1 MFNQI
6 VSLASYRGGVPYDV
20 FFANELFL
28 REIDTSDTKAITTF
42 IYCQTEETRQEFYQ
56 IYPDLREVTWDNIQE
71 FVCDQAKPTQ
81 LSMSEVLSMFH
92 KETRKTD
99 EPADAYAIRL
109 KAMLREHL
117 SAPTIDNVVM
127 MKMHSQL
134 PRDVLPDLVETT
146 QVKLSDVV
154 KVWDIFLRKL
164 RVKASQSTGQNSYNH
179 PSRSSHNDGS
189 FRRSNPNGYGNM
201 KFSQP
206 VHQDTYQRSGWNSN
220 LPNQQSIPNKRTNQ
234 SPARDSQLQR
244 EPGNQDHVYRAP
256 KPCYTCGIIGHYS
269 TNCPSKVVQ
278 QKSINLPDSF
288 TKAPLIYECV
298 SIADEPQIVL
308 VDCGAQ
314 GNILGADKIHNFL
327 SYGVTYCEDM
337 MAQGIGEITQSIK
350 ASVTL
355 PVYYIGTQK
364 LYSALF
370 YFIEGSET
378 IINHETAYHLVIDIL
393 SSLDE
398 MVSSKLLTCPHIY
411 DETVIYP
418 KLEAEITFISPPESK
433 LSRPYN
439 LNAKGKEI
447 LSKHLAKELRL
458 GRIRY
463 ISNPIISSPC
473 CIAMS
478 DKPRVCN
485 DSRYVNKFL
494 TNVDVI
500 LPTIEEIQ
508 CAISDTQFF
517 TKFDLSDA
525 FKQIRVSE
533 NQQYISTISTFLG
546 TFVSDR
552 LQFGYRP
559 ASGIFHNLLSSV
571 MSHIPNKIHFIDDII
586 IIGDFET
593 QRNGVLSFIDVCA
606 KYNLKLNLSKCMFF
620 QDQVPFLGHVLT
632 KGAIIP
638 DITRTESLSKI
649 SKPIT
654 GDDMKA
660 VLGRFSY
667 VGKFIKQFANVTAPL
682 HPTVEK
688 IYHWSQVREKH
699 WEMLL
704 EAARNYMKLHY
715 PPKDV
720 ELILQFIP
728 TEFSFHVEIYFLEE
742 KEKKLVNVVMR
753 KMKNHEIPYSLIE
766 KELAAISEAIVSANH
781 LIQSRQV
788 KIVSH
793 SKMVETLTKQPLD
806 LMKNNSTRL
815 QRLLSP
821 IILSNLPI
829 QYISRPLQQV
839 DVPKLIIKNLNI
851 KNDRSVNTHQTV
863 TLLRSYLK
871 GELQKII
878 KLPHSIQEL
887 LPKLHLVQDLICFDF
902 KPLVSKQIAEH
913 GASWIHQLNH
923 SGETLLYEEL
933 NSKIVFK
940 GLSTIAKET
949 VKNCL
954 MCQKTRINVRKQ
966 PRSWSPALYPRHR
979 GHFDIGYF
987 EGHTI
992 VLLVDAY
999 SNYLHAA
1006 VIPNKK
1012 PDTIIAFFEP
1022 IICNQYP
1029 YRILVSDNEPVFR
1042 SKELIQFFETCSIY
1056 YEYPVEVMN
1065 SIPYTPT
1072 TNGLAE
1078 KYVGLLKRKLVKGIS
1093 QNMSFKQSFK
1103 WSVDS
1108 LNNTIN
1114 SRTKH
1119 TPARLYY
1126 VNNQEPVHDLFP
1138 SKLITV
1144 EEKHVFFK
1152 RRGESS
1158 KVFEEGTI
1166 IAQLGSRTY
1175 LIKDSEQNEIFVSKD
1190 FVHFGK
1196 ECPTIKFKPLEGL
1209 ENTFLMDE
1217 ENPIFQASSPSPPA
1231 ECVENETDERLQDEA
1246 SEPLWKIL
1254 ECEAEGISLKNEDEF
1269 YDFVDK
1275 LPQDASYLMIDGST
1289 YQGAG
1294 IGLYGVLG
1302 ENDIVLSVRN
1312 YLRGK
1317 STSPRLEVEALHS
1330 ALRLI
1335 TYFKIKECVIFSDNS
1350 YCVNAINKHWLWKWV
1365 ETKTTSKKKNVPAY
1379 LSTWT
1384 KIAEM
1389 WSPKFLMVHV
1399 RGHKIAP
1406 HNIADRLAR
1415 GESVELEISELP
1427 FQRVKRI
1434 YFPIEG
1440 TQEYD
1445 LRRIAIS
1452 QSQGV

>member
-1 MFNQI
+1 MENLMTMFNQI
-6 VSLASYRGGVPYDV
+6 VSLASYRGSVSYDV
-20 FFANELFL
+20 FFANELLL

-81 LSMSEVLSMFH
+81 LSMSEVFSMFH
-92 KETRKTD
+92 KETRKTE

-109 KAMLREHL
+109 KAMFRDNL
-117 SAPTIDNVVM
+117 SAATIDNVIM
-127 MKMHSQL
+127 IKMHSQL
-134 PRDVLPDLVETT
+134 PREILPDLVETT
-146 QVKLSDVV
+146 QVKLSDVI
-154 KVWDIFLRKL
+154 KIWNIFLRKL
-164 RVKASQSTGQNSYNH
+164 RVKDSQSTGQNSYNH
-179 PSRSSHNDGS
+179 PSRPSRNEGS
-189 FRRSNPNGYGNM
+189 FKRSNPNSCGNN
-201 KFSQP
+201 KY
-206 VHQDTYQRSGWNSN
+206 V
-220 LPNQQSIPNKRTNQ
+220 NQGSSK
-234 SPARDSQLQR
+234 DSQLQR
-244 EPGNQDHVYRAP
+244 EPGSQDHVYKAL

-314 GNILGADKIHNFL
+314 GNILNADKIHNFL

-364 LYSALF
+364 LYSTLF

-378 IINHETAYHLVIDIL
+378 ISNHETAYHLGISIDSRITEIMESRTKVIDIL

-398 MVSSKLLTCPHIY
+398 EVSSKLLTCPHIY

-418 KLEAEITFISPPESK
+418 KLEVELTFISPPESK

-458 GRIRY
+458 GRVKY
-463 ISNPIISSPC
+463 VSNPFISSPC

-508 CAISDTQFF
+508 CAISNTQFF

-586 IIGDFET
+586 IIGDSET

-620 QDQVPFLGHVLT
+620 QEQVPFLGHVLT

-638 DITRTESLSKI
+638 DITRTETLSKI
-649 SKPIT
+649 PKPIT

-660 VLGRFSY
+660 ALGKFSY
-667 VGKFIKQFANVTAPL
+667 VGKFINQFANITAPL
-682 HPTVEK
+682 HPTIEK

-704 EAARNYMKLHY
+704 EAAQNYMKLYY
-715 PPKDV
+715 PPKDA

-728 TEFSFHVEIYFLEE
+728 TEFSFHVEIYFL

-781 LIQSRQV
+781 LSLSRRV

-815 QRLLSP
+815 QRLLAP

-839 DVPKLIIKNLNI
+839 DVPKLIIKNINI
-851 KNDRSVNTHQTV
+851 KNDRSVNTRMGEAFNYLEILDFQSKDLTS

-878 KLPHSIQEL
+878 KLPHSIQGL
-887 LPKLHLVQDLICFDF
+887 LPKLHSVQNLICFGF

-913 GASWIHQLNH
+913 GATWIHQLKH

-979 GHFDIGYF
+979 EHFDIGYF

-992 VLLVDAY
+992 ILLVNAY

-1012 PDTIIAFFEP
+1012 SGTIIAFFEP

-1029 YRILVSDNEPVFR
+1029 YHILVSDNEPVFR

-1126 VNNQEPVHDLFP
+1126 VNNHEPIHDFFP

-1144 EEKHVFFK
+1144 EEKHIFFK

-1196 ECPTIKFKPLEGL
+1196 ECPTIKFKPLE
-1209 ENTFLMDE
+1209 ER
-1217 ENPIFQASSPSPPA
+1217 
-1231 ECVENETDERLQDEA
+1231 VENQIDEISQDEA

-1254 ECEAEGISLKNEDEF
+1254 ECEAEGTSLKSADEF

-1317 STSPRLEVEALHS
+1317 STSPKLEVEALHS

-1335 TYFKIKECVIFSDNS
+1335 TYFGIKHCVIFSDNS
-1350 YCVNAINKHWLWKWV
+1350 YCVNAINKRWLWKWI
-1365 ETKTTSKKKNVPAY
+1365 ETETTSKKKNIPAY
-1379 LSTWT
+1379 LSTWA

-1434 YFPIEG
+1434 YFPIES

-1452 QSQGV
+1452 ES